1 MATRSTIGKWIL
13 PQPKDAQ
20 EKGEYI
26 SIPKLNGRF
35 EAPFGYKTSET
46 DPLMLDPIP
55 LELDALEKA
64 KKYLKQYPSRE
75 VAAWL
80 NKVTG
85 RYISHVGLLSRIKH
99 EQYHQTKASTL
110 RSWAAKYRK
119 AIEEA
124 EKHEKRLGGKATRQA
139 RAVLNRIDGGDE
151 CEEYW

>member
-85 RYISHVGLLSRIKH
+85 RYISHVGLLSRIK
-99 EQYHQTKASTL
+99 
-110 RSWAAKYRK
+110 AKYRK